1 MQAWIHDA
9 VRTPRGKA
17 RPDGGLAAHTPQEL
31 VGRLVAALA
40 ARGHEPRTVGSL
52 VLGCVG
58 QIGDQGGN
66 IALVSKLHAGID
78 ERASAFTLNNYCV
91 SGLTA
96 IGHAAL
102 RVAGRPT
109 AALAGGVEM
118 MSRVPFMA
126 DKAAYYGDASFPK
139 RSRYVPVVLAADR
152 LADEQGI
159 ARTELDRLALL
170 SQQRAAAAEA
180 VPALGASRIAID
192 GLAIDE
198 CVRPQTTAESLAA
211 MAPGFA
217 ALAAQ
222 YSDALEGPIDHRHT
236 IAHAPPVCDGAG
248 LALVGGTPAD
258 GAGRKARARILAY
271 AESGGDPRASL
282 LAGLAFSIFYSV
294 MGLPLGWVA
303 DRWSRRLLIVVGMIS
318 WSIMTALCGLATGFL
333 GLFIARIGVGIGEAA
348 LSPAAYSLISDYFP
362 PERRARAISAYA
374 MGPYLGSGLAL
385 IIGGQVIELAEGMG
399 DVAVPGVGVLA
410 PWQLVFLVVG
420 LPGVLIAL
428 LFLLIRE
435 PERRGLAPRGSDL
448 SLLAFI
454 GGRRTLFLLLFLG
467 FSVFGIAGIS
477 YLVWIPAVFMRVH
490 GWTAGDIGLAYGSI
504 LLLTSVP
511 GVFVG
516 GWVSDRL
523 TARGRVDAPITV
535 AAMVMFALVPL
546 VLVTPLHPDPT
557 TTLVLLAVTSFG
569 FGMLNGLPGTALQS
583 VVPNQL
589 RGQIIAAYFLIG
601 TMMSLGSGPTLVAWV
616 SDSLLGGPM
625 QIGVSLATVGAV
637 ATLASATMLWV
648 SRTGFREAV
657 EVARQWR

>member
-180 VPALGASRIAID
+180 VPALAASRIAID

-282 LAGLAFSIFYSV
+282 LAGLTAMQAALAEAGLTLGDMDRIEFMESFAVTMAIFLRDHAADLGRV
-294 MGLPLGWVA
+294 NVGGGHMAKGHPMGASGAILLASLLDALDACGGRFGLVA
-303 DRWSRRLLIVVGMIS
+303 
-318 WSIMTALCGLATGFL
+318 CTG
-333 GLFIARIGVGIGEAA
+333 ASGVG
-348 LSPAAYSLISDYFP
+348 
-362 PERRARAISAYA
+362 
-374 MGPYLGSGLAL
+374 
-385 IIGGQVIELAEGMG
+385 
-399 DVAVPGVGVLA
+399 
-410 PWQLVFLVVG
+410 
-420 LPGVLIAL
+420 
-428 LFLLIRE
+428 
-435 PERRGLAPRGSDL
+435 
-448 SLLAFI
+448 
-454 GGRRTLFLLLFLG
+454 
-467 FSVFGIAGIS
+467 
-477 YLVWIPAVFMRVH
+477 
-490 GWTAGDIGLAYGSI
+490 
-504 LLLTSVP
+504 
-511 GVFVG
+511 
-516 GWVSDRL
+516 
-523 TARGRVDAPITV
+523 
-535 AAMVMFALVPL
+535 AAMVVER
-546 VLVTPLHPDPT
+546 V
-557 TTLVLLAVTSFG
+557 
-569 FGMLNGLPGTALQS
+569 
-583 VVPNQL
+583 
-589 RGQIIAAYFLIG
+589 
-601 TMMSLGSGPTLVAWV
+601 
-616 SDSLLGGPM
+616 GG
-625 QIGVSLATVGAV
+625 
-637 ATLASATMLWV
+637 
-648 SRTGFREAV
+648 
-657 EVARQWR
+657 